1 MIHNNYKLLKK
12 IIADE
17 KQVETVYKPSEYW
30 RDYSIRTTK
39 SILKFG
45 LSDFR
50 SKAQILKG
58 FGDVLVE
65 NPIDVFSGD
74 SFKERILLKILNN
87 NLFKKYFLSQYLNF
101 IKIRNKEYLTYR
113 NLYCEKLLKEWF
125 DKFLKKHHLPP
136 TFVGRPSNYL
146 LYNKKKIGI
155 SYLTAFS
162 RINCLE
168 KFINFKKIESV
179 FEIGGGFGAF
189 SHSILHFYHNIK
201 KLFYLDLCPNIYIGT
216 QYLKFFFKKSVYD
229 YLSTRN
235 IKKIKV
241 KGNKREIF
249 PICPWQIK
257 QVNSKVD
264 LFVNFSSFQEMDEK
278 IVYNYLSKLKNILNK
293 PNSFLCI
300 GLPKTKRKNTIR
312 HKTKMRN
319 KIHPS
324 RLLQIFEEIFQTR
337 PFKIIPLIHSYNN
350 NAEENIYIFK
360 VKKS

>member
-1 MIHNNYKLLKK
+1 MICDNYKLLKK

-17 KQVETVYKPSEYW
+17 KQVETIYKPSEYW
-30 RDYSIRTTK
+30 RDNSIRTTK

-50 SKAQILKG
+50 SRAQILKG
-58 FGDVLVE
+58 FGDVLIE
-65 NPIDVFSGD
+65 NPIDRFSGD

-87 NLFKKYFLSQYLNF
+87 SLFKKYFLFQYLNF
-101 IKIRNKEYLTYR
+101 IKMRNKQYLTYR
-113 NLYCEKLLKEWF
+113 NLYCEKLLTEWF
-125 DKFLKKHHLPP
+125 NKFLKKHHLPP

-155 SYLTAFS
+155 SYLTAFW

-235 IKKIKV
+235 NKKIEV
-241 KGNKREIF
+241 NENKREIF

-257 QVNSKVD
+257 QVDSKID
-264 LFVNFSSFQEMDEK
+264 LFFNFASFQEMDEK

-300 GLPKTKRKNTIR
+300 GLYKTKGKNR
-312 HKTKMRN
+312 
-319 KIHPS
+319 IHRS
-324 RLLQIFEEIFQTR
+324 RLLKIFEEIFQIR
-337 PFKIIPLIHSYNN
+337 PFRIIKHYDYM
-350 NAEENIYIFK
+350 NAEEDICIFK

>member
-17 KQVETVYKPSEYW
+17 KQVETIYKPSEYW
-30 RDYSIRTTK
+30 RDNSIRTTK

-50 SKAQILKG
+50 SNAQILTG

-65 NPIDVFSGD
+65 NPLDKFSGD

-87 NLFKKYFLSQYLNF
+87 NLFKKYFLSQYINF
-101 IKIRNKEYLTYR
+101 VKSKNEQVLIYR
-113 NLYCEKLLKEWF
+113 NLYCEKILTKWF
-125 DKFLKKHHLPP
+125 DKFSKKHHLPS
-136 TFVGRPSNYL
+136 TLVGKPSDYI
-146 LYNKKKIGI
+146 LYNKKKVGI
-155 SYLTAFS
+155 SYLVAFS

-168 KFINFKKIESV
+168 KIINFKKIGSV
-179 FEIGGGFGAF
+179 FEIGGGFGAL
-189 SHSILHFYHNIK
+189 SHSILHFYPNIK
-201 KLFYLDLCPNIYIGT
+201 KLFYLDLSPNIYIGT

-235 IKKIKV
+235 NKKIEV
-241 KGNKREIF
+241 NENKREIF

-257 QVNSKVD
+257 QVDSKID
-264 LFVNFSSFQEMDEK
+264 LFFNFASFQEMDEK

-300 GLPKTKRKNTIR
+300 GLYKTKGKNR
-312 HKTKMRN
+312 
-319 KIHPS
+319 IHRS
-324 RLLQIFEEIFQTR
+324 RLLKIFEEIFQIR
-337 PFKIIPLIHSYNN
+337 PFRIIKHYDYM
-350 NAEENIYIFK
+350 NAEEDICIFK